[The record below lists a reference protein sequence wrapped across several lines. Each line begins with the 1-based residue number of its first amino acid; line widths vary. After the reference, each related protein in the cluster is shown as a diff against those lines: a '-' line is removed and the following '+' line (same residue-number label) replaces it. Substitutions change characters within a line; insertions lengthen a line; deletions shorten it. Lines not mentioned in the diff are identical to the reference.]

1 MALLEADSLGTGEV
15 LSTHTIHPPGTDVL
29 DELGVGAIRETPHVV
44 LLRAGTP
51 ANGARVCRT
60 YTFGGPAIG
69 CGTMGWAAGRYL
81 R

>member
-44 LLRAGTP
+44 LLRAGTL
-51 ANGARVCRT
+51 ANGAPVCRT
-60 YTFGGPAIG
+60 
-69 CGTMGWAAGRYL
+69 
-81 R
+81 